1 MAKNRYA
8 DKFMSEQMYRVDAKG
23 KFIEFIA
30 PTEDFPM
37 IKVTIQYNGQDNKK
51 KSSADYYF
59 RIPWFLEFCRKVS
72 SNSLY
77 TKAERLRA
85 SGNGNTSPF
94 ITEFGGNEKSRV
106 ARQFKI
112 SPAKLKDNV
121 LFQIDSGEAK
131 KGTIGEIN
139 YNNKEKFSSHF
150 IPVSYQNLYEMAEIC
165 KLRVQAFVF
174 RMEMQGKFISEFA
187 KNRQAEQGAY
197 EDFTSVPQ
205 EEIQQ
210 AQQMQA
216 VQVQPTQAVQPQ
228 LVQAQPVQD
237 DYVEITT
244 PNGVV
249 KVLRSQIVTAP
260 VNTQTGTQGS
270 GTQPSEVI
278 NVQTPTPVSNMGMP
292 FEENVNYNNIDE
304 LGTVPFNNF
313 A

>member
-1 MAKNRYA
+1 MTKNRYA
-8 DKFMSEQMYRVDAKG
+8 DKFMSEQMYRVDSKG

-30 PTEDFPM
+30 PTEEFPM
-37 IKVTIQYNGQDNKK
+37 VKVTIQYNTEENKK

-59 RIPWFLEFCRKVS
+59 RIPWFLEFCRKIS

-77 TKAERLRA
+77 MKSERFRNSNNFTAIL
-85 SGNGNTSPF
+85 
-94 ITEFGGNEKSRV
+94 TEYGGNEKARV

-112 SPAKLKDNV
+112 CPSKIKDNV

-131 KGTIGEIN
+131 KGTIGVIN
-139 YNNKEKFSSHF
+139 YNNKEKFSQHF
-150 IPVSYQNLYEMAEIC
+150 IPVSYQSLFEMAEIC

-174 RMEMQGKFISEFA
+174 RMEMQGKFISEFT
-187 KNRQAEQGAY
+187 KNRQTEQGAY

-210 AQQMQA
+210 A
-216 VQVQPTQAVQPQ
+216 VQVQPVQVQQTQA
-228 LVQAQPVQD
+228 VQD
-237 DYVEITT
+237 DYVEIPT
-244 PNGVV
+244 PNGVIRV
-249 KVLRSQIVTAP
+249 PRSQVFATAP
-260 VNTQTGTQGS
+260 VNTQVGTQRS
-270 GTQPSEVI
+270 NTQPSEVVK
-278 NVQTPTPVSNMGMP
+278 VQAPTPVSNMGMP